1 MMEQEQTD
9 LLCSSLCKVLLSVKE
24 VLCLSKLGVLE
35 R

>member
-1 MMEQEQTD
+1 MMKQEQMD

-24 VLCLSKLGVLE
+24 VLCLSKLEVLK